1 MSSSTLDAPRKRVR
15 PCVGP
20 HSRQHQLLAG
30 LDWRTREGKFLAAA
44 RDELTRHVGGS
55 PNSVQRTP
63 IERAAR
69 LTLYIEMMD
78 RDSLVAGTMSERN
91 SRHSGVGQRASPVFA
106 RDRRRRGQA
115 RASAE
120 PRRLS
125 GDQGRRA
132 MIDIVEALD
141 DPNLFGPWFSGPSWS
156 TWKAV
161 LKGAFAIPMDAGKL
175 KARSTT
181 V

>member
-1 MSSSTLDAPRKRVR
+1 
-15 PCVGP
+15 
-20 HSRQHQLLAG
+20 
-30 LDWRTREGKFLAAA
+30 
-44 RDELTRHVGGS
+44 
-55 PNSVQRTP
+55 
-63 IERAAR
+63 
-69 LTLYIEMMD
+69 
-78 RDSLVAGTMSERN
+78 
-91 SRHSGVGQRASPVFA
+91 
-106 RDRRRRGQA
+106 
-115 RASAE
+115 
-120 PRRLS
+120 
-125 GDQGRRA
+125 